1 MQSLKSGQMVRP
13 TRLAAMLAGTL
24 FKALR
29 KYAWRRAALRPA
41 YLLIFALIVMG
52 LLLARALTPQ
62 PKLSMLPM
70 PLANQTAQ
78 LDSSPE
84 TVLQAAQDAP
94 GSLDAQDAQP
104 ASQTVGPSTA
114 TQTAQT
120 GETGEVEDEDSQ
132 QSVKQRKPAVAGPL
146 RGNLKSKVFH
156 LPGCR
161 NYACTSC
168 TQVFQSREQA
178 LAAGYRPCKQC
189 AQ

>member
-1 MQSLKSGQMVRP
+1 MQPLKSGQMVRP

-84 TVLQAAQDAP
+84 TVLQAAHDAQ
-94 GSLDAQDAQP
+94 GAQDAQP
-104 ASQTVGPSTA
+104 AGRTVGPATA
-114 TQTAQT
+114 AQAS
-120 GETGEVEDEDSQ
+120 ETGEAGGMEDRNAEHP
-132 QSVKQRKPAVAGPL
+132 VKQQEQAAIGPVS
-146 RGNLKSKVFH
+146 GNIQSKIFH

-161 NYACTSC
+161 NYACKSC
-168 TQVFQSREQA
+168 TQVFQSREEA
-178 LAAGYRPCKQC
+178 LAAGYRPCRQC